1 MEEGSEVS
9 VFDVSDERMK
19 VSPVQC
25 VDLNLV
31 LRRKEERNKITMVGD
46 VREGMK
52 RIQDDVEKQDSDPGT
67 PHDLDFD
74 PIFWGNLIQVFPKF
88 WIRFFYSNTFKI
100 FLSFLYLF

>member
-1 MEEGSEVS
+1 MQEESEVL
-9 VFDVSDERMK
+9 VFDVSDEKMK

-31 LRRKEERNKITMVGD
+31 LQQKEGRNKTRMVDD

-52 RIQDDVEKQDSDPGT
+52 RIQDDVEKPDLDPGT

-74 PIFWGNLIQVFPKF
+74 PIF
-88 WIRFFYSNTFKI
+88 
-100 FLSFLYLF
+100 